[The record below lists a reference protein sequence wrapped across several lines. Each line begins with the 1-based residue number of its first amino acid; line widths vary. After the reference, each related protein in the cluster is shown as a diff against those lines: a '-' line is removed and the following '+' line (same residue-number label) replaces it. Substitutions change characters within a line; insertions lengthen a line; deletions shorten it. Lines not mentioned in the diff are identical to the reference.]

1 MGQRFDLP
9 PIALIDQRIQEVQ
22 KNIQESKN
30 LTETSKKY
38 LKTYLNQ
45 INQINNNED
54 QENHGEKISSLEV
67 YKWFVAKEKTL
78 YNCLNNMR

>member
-1 MGQRFDLP
+1 VFQDGRQLREKIVRICDSFMGQRFDLP
-9 PIALIDQRIQEVQ
+9 HLGLIDNRIGEVK

-45 INQINNNED
+45 IN
-54 QENHGEKISSLEV
+54 
-67 YKWFVAKEKTL
+67 
-78 YNCLNNMR
+78 

>member
-9 PIALIDQRIQEVQ
+9 PMSAIEQRTEEVR

-38 LKTYLNQ
+38 LRTYLNQ
-45 INQINNNED
+45 IN
-54 QENHGEKISSLEV
+54 
-67 YKWFVAKEKTL
+67 
-78 YNCLNNMR
+78 